1 MRNVAER
8 RHQRQKQYSRQRWT
22 RMIQRIQRRAGS
34 LRKVIMR
41 FALLITGSVLLLLI
55 GLALFSP
62 ILEIKQIRV
71 SRTDPRIDAEN
82 IQRALAPLFGRHL
95 FFLPPQEV
103 SAMLRQAVPD
113 LRDARITK
121 QYPSVLQLNI
131 GLDPIVAE
139 IVIENPDTPPL
150 TGTGAQTGTG
160 QMIVDPEGQDYLTN
174 EGLYAVYNASQ
185 VQTGSATLLKL
196 RVVDWAVR
204 PEPWK
209 PLVDAQFLDV
219 MQSAESELKTQF
231 SSQVTSRTIFVRAR
245 EFHLR
250 LQRYSLW
257 FDMRSP
263 LPEQLQRYRIFL
275 QTIGQDKATEYVD
288 LRIKDKI
295 VYK

>member
-1 MRNVAER
+1 
-8 RHQRQKQYSRQRWT
+8 
-22 RMIQRIQRRAGS
+22 
-34 LRKVIMR
+34 MR

-150 TGTGAQTGTG
+150 SGTGSQTGTG